1 MPAYRVSFRAGVRT
15 TLRRGLAHAPPAP
28 LLSFPFF
35 GFCFTSRENFG
46 LAASALSARD
56 VDLLAKARPRRI
68 DDS

>member
-35 GFCFTSRENFG
+35 GFCFTSRESFG
-46 LAASALSARD
+46 LAASALSAHD
-56 VDLLAKARPRRI
+56 VDLLAKGRPRRF